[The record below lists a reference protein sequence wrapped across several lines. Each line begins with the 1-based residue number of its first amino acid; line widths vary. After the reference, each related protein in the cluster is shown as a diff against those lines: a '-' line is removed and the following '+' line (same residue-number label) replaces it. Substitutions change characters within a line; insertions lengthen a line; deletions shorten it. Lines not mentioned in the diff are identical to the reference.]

1 MKRNIRKTA
10 ILLSAVILGEI
21 LCLQGNSDITGTQTG
36 ILAGTGSRI
45 VHGAELFADGT
56 ERTGAEQSADTDE
69 PEITVAPVPTDVP
82 EPGVSPSPEPSVTP
96 EPSVIPDPTP
106 GPGMSMNIEN
116 LNIYTNGQ
124 EDLFGDGSVP
134 EDTGGDVSGGYS
146 GGGEMS
152 AEQKEELIRQ
162 PRLLLESF
170 NLTEKALNAGD
181 QADMELVFKN
191 RSSSQ
196 GIYNLKVSFSTESP
210 SIQFEKKSF
219 YFSGVNPGAD
229 ITINSKVSI
238 TKDAKDGPVPVTVS
252 FEYED
257 VKGKAATGTES
268 IEIRVAQP
276 VTAVLDCEGIP
287 ATVYST
293 DTIDLAVRVQNLSRT
308 GIYNVRVDLEGQGMF
323 PKEEIFVGNMDAG
336 TMSEGTMSIYVGT
349 RTMKAAGQDEG
360 TDESEMYGKVSGKLT
375 LSYEDLQGNIY
386 QETSEYQTQINK
398 PEIQSLKIETPK
410 KANSWWYSVFVVA
423 GAGMLLII
431 IGLVIR
437 NRRQK
442 MLLEEARREAA
453 GEHK

>member
-170 NLTEKALNAGD
+170 NLSEKALNAGD

-238 TKDAKDGPVPVTVS
+238 TKDAKDGPVLVTVS

-257 VKGKAATGTES
+257 VKGKA
-268 IEIRVAQP
+268 
-276 VTAVLDCEGIP
+276 

-336 TMSEGTMSIYVGT
+336 TMAEGTMSIYVGT

-437 NRRQK
+437 NRKQK

>member
-21 LCLQGNSDITGTQTG
+21 LCLQGNSDIWVTQTG

-96 EPSVIPDPTP
+96 EPSVIPEPT
-106 GPGMSMNIEN
+106 PGMSMNIEN

-134 EDTGGDVSGGYS
+134 EDTGGDVSGG
-146 GGGEMS
+146 GEMS

-170 NLTEKALNAGD
+170 NLSEKALNAGD

-336 TMSEGTMSIYVGT
+336 TMAEGTMSIYVGT
-349 RTMKAAGQDEG
+349 RTMKASGQDEG

-437 NRRQK
+437 NRKQK

>member
-21 LCLQGNSDITGTQTG
+21 LCLQGNSDIWVTQTG

-96 EPSVIPDPTP
+96 EPSVIPEPT
-106 GPGMSMNIEN
+106 PGMSMNIEN

-134 EDTGGDVSGGYS
+134 EDTGGDVSGG
-146 GGGEMS
+146 GEMS

-170 NLTEKALNAGD
+170 NLSEKALNAGD

-437 NRRQK
+437 NRKQK

>member
-69 PEITVAPVPTDVP
+69 PEITVAPVHTDVP

-170 NLTEKALNAGD
+170 NLSEKALNAGD

-219 YFSGVNPGAD
+219 YFSGVNPGQ
-229 ITINSKVSI
+229 ILLL
-238 TKDAKDGPVPVTVS
+238 TV
-252 FEYED
+252 
-257 VKGKAATGTES
+257 
-268 IEIRVAQP
+268 R
-276 VTAVLDCEGIP
+276 
-287 ATVYST
+287 
-293 DTIDLAVRVQNLSRT
+293 
-308 GIYNVRVDLEGQGMF
+308 
-323 PKEEIFVGNMDAG
+323 
-336 TMSEGTMSIYVGT
+336 
-349 RTMKAAGQDEG
+349 
-360 TDESEMYGKVSGKLT
+360 
-375 LSYEDLQGNIY
+375 
-386 QETSEYQTQINK
+386 
-398 PEIQSLKIETPK
+398 
-410 KANSWWYSVFVVA
+410 
-423 GAGMLLII
+423 
-431 IGLVIR
+431 
-437 NRRQK
+437 
-442 MLLEEARREAA
+442 
-453 GEHK
+453 